1 MYPETQGRTLEELA
15 FCEYTSSPI
24 SNLYSESNFLAIV
37 FEDPELAE
45 QAVIAV
51 EKEIHD
57 VDSNGFPRHALEHRE
72 DIDNKI

>member
-1 MYPETQGRTLEELA
+1 
-15 FCEYTSSPI
+15 
-24 SNLYSESNFLAIV
+24 V
-37 FEDPELAE
+37 FEDPELAN

-57 VDSNGFPRHALEHRE
+57 VNADGFPRHNIGHTE